1 MNRSQCAADVVEALR
16 KIIKRPTT
24 ELRHVD
30 PYQLLVAVVLSAQ
43 CTDERVNLVTPDL
56 FRAFPTVKD
65 MGRVESEEILPFIRS
80 ISYPNSK
87 SRHLSGLSRMIVN
100 DFGGAIP
107 ETVRELKT
115 LPGVGQKTA
124 QVVAS
129 VAFGV
134 PTLAV
139 DTHIFRVSNR
149 IGLVR
154 DDAATPDRVERSL
167 KRLFPR
173 DDWGEVHHLLILHG
187 RYTCTARK
195 PACRE
200 CVVSS
205 CCAYKEKLDRLPAPL
220 EGLDPSRG
228 RFFCATRRHYFDDSD
243 LVTDRSGVEQVSCPR
258 CGSMNVFLSK
268 SGETVRRIKDYRV

>member
-65 MGRVESEEILPFIRS
+65 MGGVESEEILPFIRS

-154 DDAATPDRVERSL
+154 ADAATPDRVERSL

-205 CCAYKEKLDRLPAPL
+205 YCAYKEKLDRLPAPL

-268 SGETVRRIKDYRV
+268 SGETTRRIKDYRV